1 MQPDAIENLRA
12 MRGGPRDGVLLRMSL
27 ANALL
32 ANSDM
37 PAAITELHEAL
48 RFDPGYSA
56 AWKLLGKTLAGTGST
71 ASDRRLPGRYCC
83 GERTRRQAGGKG
95 NDGVFAS
102 ADARRIASTGRDHA
116 LAGVSSSRRRKRV
129 PAIGLCRYAEVS
141 VKPRLS

>member
-71 ASDRRLPGRYCC
+71 AAAIDAYQAGIAAANERGDKQAEKEMTVFLRRL
-83 GERTRRQAGGKG
+83 TRAG
-95 NDGVFAS
+95 
-102 ADARRIASTGRDHA
+102 
-116 LAGVSSSRRRKRV
+116 
-129 PAIGLCRYAEVS
+129 
-141 VKPRLS
+141 